1 MTSKQPVKISF
12 GSKLAVDRLLVE
24 DVAYPE
30 VGCGESVAGG
40 HVGAGGGV
48 GVVGVDVGEQRGH
61 VGRHPRAQVL
71 GRQAVEVGHGLVDG
85 LDAVAQRELV
95 HNLLAGLVEVNLP
108 ALLALGVG
116 QVDLAGVLLTQ
127 VVEEVLVQARVLDVV
142 RGNLDN

>member
-1 MTSKQPVKISF
+1 MVISYF
-12 GSKLAVDRLLVE
+12 S
-24 DVAYPE
+24 YPE
-30 VGCGESVAGG
+30 VGSSKSVAGG
-40 HVGAGGGV
+40 HIGGGRGV
-48 GVVGVDVGEQRGH
+48 GVVGVDVGQEGGH
-61 VGRHPRAQVL
+61 VGRHPGTQVL
-71 GRQAVEVGHGLVDG
+71 GGQAVEVGHGLVDG

>member
-1 MTSKQPVKISF
+1 M
-12 GSKLAVDRLLVE
+12 
-24 DVAYPE
+24 
-30 VGCGESVAGG
+30 
-40 HVGAGGGV
+40 
-48 GVVGVDVGEQRGH
+48 GVVGVDVGQEGGH
-61 VGRHPRAQVL
+61 VGRHPGTQVL
-71 GRQAVEVGHGLVDG
+71 GGQAVEVGHGLVDG

-95 HNLLAGLVEVNLP
+95 HDLLAGLVEVNLP